1 MQTVCA
7 WRQIRTSDPRA
18 GLKLVC
24 VQPTDSGLER
34 SAMHDIHH
42 GQLFESEDRHE
53 YRATPHLKLRVG
65 MLTEFESDSIPE
77 VPMWRSAPSCDA
89 ADSALIFS
97 ETFTLLGPL
106 LCLAWL
112 MCYFVCG
119 CVFIYVLPS
128 LIFV

>member
-1 MQTVCA
+1 
-7 WRQIRTSDPRA
+7 
-18 GLKLVC
+18 
-24 VQPTDSGLER
+24 
-34 SAMHDIHH
+34 MHDIHH

-89 ADSALIFS
+89 ADSALIIFS

-112 MCYFVCG
+112 YATLSVVAYG
-119 CVFIYVLPS
+119 SYVLPS
-128 LIFV
+128 LMFVLVTAR